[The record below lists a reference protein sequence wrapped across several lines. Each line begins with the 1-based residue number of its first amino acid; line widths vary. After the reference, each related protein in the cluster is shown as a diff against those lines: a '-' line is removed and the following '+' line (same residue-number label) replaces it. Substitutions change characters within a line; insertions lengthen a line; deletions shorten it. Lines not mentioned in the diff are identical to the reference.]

1 MHHDRRVHHTDVQS
15 LLRLADSLHAATN
28 PIARKRM
35 MLAGLSRLTGADSG
49 ALIVTGSSPRLSK
62 RRLISAVTYQTDT
75 GGEIDDSPMPHQYSA
90 DSQNQGRSFSA
101 VHGSASSLCGNGYE
115 TFLTWLSNERMNGP
129 SVICSNRLSCA
140 PGLATIYLFRPS
152 RKRRP
157 FTARHRFLVHL
168 FHRNTRWLYEPDQ
181 VMLSSD
187 ARDITPREHQT
198 LELLLNGLSEKQ
210 IAGRLGLSH
219 NTVHHYVKALHRHFG
234 VSSRSELL
242 ARWVGKRQ

>member
-1 MHHDRRVHHTDVQS
+1 MHHDRRVYHIDVQS

-35 MLAGLSRLTGADSG
+35 MLAGLCRLIRADSG
-49 ALIVTGSSPRLSK
+49 ALIVTGSNPRPSQ
-62 RRLISAVTYQTDT
+62 RRLISAVTYQTDNA
-75 GGEIDDSPMPHQYSA
+75 GEIDDPALPHQCSA
-90 DSQNQGRSFSA
+90 DSRIAGRSFSA
-101 VHGSASSLCGNGYE
+101 LHGSPSSLCGNGYE
-115 TFLTWLSNERMNGP
+115 AFLTWLTRERMNGP

-140 PGLATIYLFRPS
+140 PGLATVYLFRPS
-152 RKRRP
+152 RKNQP

-168 FHRNTRWLYEPDQ
+168 FHKNTRWLYEPDQ
-181 VMLSSD
+181 VLLSSD

-210 IAGRLGLSH
+210 IAGQMGLSH

>member
-49 ALIVTGSSPRLSK
+49 ALIVTGSSARLSQ
-62 RRLISAVTYQTDT
+62 RRLISAVIYQTDT
-75 GGEIDDSPMPHQYSA
+75 ASEIDGSSMPHECSANQPSA
-90 DSQNQGRSFSA
+90 DRSFSA
-101 VHGSASSLCGNGYE
+101 LHGSASSLCGNGYE
-115 TFLTWLSNERMNGP
+115 AFLTWLTNERMNGP
-129 SVICSNRLSCA
+129 CVICSNRLSCA

-152 RKRRP
+152 RKSQP
-157 FTARHRFLVHL
+157 FTARHRLLVDL
-168 FHRNTRWLYEPDQ
+168 FHKNTCWLYEPDL
-181 VMLSSD
+181 VLLSSD
-187 ARDITPREHQT
+187 ARDMTPREHQT

-210 IAGRLGLSH
+210 IAGRMGLSH